1 MGLLAWIVLGGLS
14 GWIASI
20 IMKRN
25 DQMGCI
31 TNIVVGVLGALIGG
45 WVASLLGFGTVT
57 SFSLY
62 GVVVAV
68 LGAVALLAV
77 VNWFQSR

>member
-1 MGLLAWIVLGGLS
+1 MGLLTWIILGGVS

-45 WVASLLGFGTVT
+45 WVATLFGFGSVT
-57 SFSLY
+57 GFNLVS
-62 GVVVAV
+62 VIIAV

-77 VNWFQSR
+77 VGWFQNR

>member
-62 GVVVAV
+62 GIVVAV